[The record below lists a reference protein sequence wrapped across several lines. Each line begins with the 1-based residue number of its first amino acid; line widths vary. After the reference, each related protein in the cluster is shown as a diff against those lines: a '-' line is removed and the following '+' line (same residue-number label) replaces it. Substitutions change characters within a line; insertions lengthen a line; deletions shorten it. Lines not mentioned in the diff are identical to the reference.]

1 MVRMRSIS
9 LVSSMRRAPLEASQS
24 SKSDYSKKQVAD
36 DDLKQKIQA
45 EGVLFG
51 ERLREVRQRRH
62 VTQAELARIAS
73 MSEAYIS
80 NMEHGLKVPSLTTIL
95 RLAVALNCK
104 VMDLIGPYDKTDIRR
119 LIEP

>member
-1 MVRMRSIS
+1 MS
-9 LVSSMRRAPLEASQS
+9 AC
-24 SKSDYSKKQVAD
+24 SKKQVLGD
-36 DDLKQKIQA
+36 CLTQKTQP

-51 ERLREVRQRRH
+51 ERLRDVRQRRR
-62 VTQAELARIAS
+62 VTQAELARIAG

-104 VMDLIGPYDKTDIRR
+104 VTDLVGAYDKTDIRS
-119 LIEP
+119 LISR